1 MAYQKMLE
9 GSLAF
14 LGATLLSSLWI
25 RLLRG
30 RVAHGLGLI
39 DHPGVR
45 KQHDGRIPTVGGL
58 AILLTLFIALPTF
71 AVQAAGQSALLAA
84 MALLGFLGVLDDR
97 RAVRLGIKFVM
108 QFLAAALVV
117 FYGRLWLSDL
127 GDLLGP
133 GGLALGLVA
142 IPFTLFAIVGL
153 VNATNMVDGMDG
165 LAGGLVAVALFGFL
179 VLAAAAGRGDE
190 ARLIV
195 LALGAL
201 SGFLVFNMR
210 HPWNRRA
217 SVFLGDTGS
226 LSLGLL
232 VAWLAI
238 SLSQGEQRALS
249 PAIALWLFA
258 LPLMDCIS
266 IILRRLSKG
275 RNPFHAD
282 RQHLHHVLLL
292 AGYSPAKTVA
302 IILALAIG
310 LAALGVLGYFSK
322 VPEAIM
328 FWAFIGLFGLYH
340 YAVKHAWRFMK
351 VVHRMHDAAGQQ
363 PHE

>member
-1 MAYQKMLE
+1 MLE
-9 GSLAF
+9 GGLAF
-14 LGATLLSSLWI
+14 LSATLLSSLWVL
-25 RLLRG
+25 LLRG
-30 RVAHGLGLI
+30 RIAHSLGLI
-39 DHPGVR
+39 DLPGTR

-58 AILLTLFIALPTF
+58 AILLTLFIALPAF
-71 AVQAAGQSALLAA
+71 AVQTPGQSALLAA
-84 MALLGFLGVLDDR
+84 MALLGVLGVLDDR

-117 FYGRLWLSDL
+117 FYGQLWLANL

-133 GGLALGLVA
+133 GGLALGIVA
-142 IPFTLFAIVGL
+142 IPFTLVAIVGL

-179 VLAAAAGRGDE
+179 VLAAAAGRTDE
-190 ARLIV
+190 THLIM

-201 SGFLVFNMR
+201 AGFLLFNMR
-210 HPWNRRA
+210 HPWNRQA
-217 SVFLGDTGS
+217 TVFLGDTGS

-238 SLSQGEQRALS
+238 SLSQGQQRALS
-249 PAIALWLFA
+249 PAVALWLFA
-258 LPLMDCIS
+258 LPLMDCVS
-266 IILRRLSKG
+266 IMLRRLSKG
-275 RNPFHAD
+275 RSPFHAD

-292 AGYSPAKTVA
+292 AGYSPAKAVA

-310 LAALGVLGYFSK
+310 LALIGIGGHFSK
-322 VPEAIM
+322 VPEAIL

-351 VVHRMHDAAGQQ
+351 VMHRIHDAAGQ
-363 PHE
+363 HSNE